1 MSAVLVA
8 SMMLVAPLVPAQAA
22 DLSYGSYSSTYTP
35 SYSSTYTPSYS
46 STYSPSYSGYSYS
59 SDYSSTYTPS
69 YSSTYSPDYSSY
81 YSPSYSSTYTP
92 DYSSTYTPSY
102 SSTYS
107 PEYSSTYTP
116 EYSSTYTPSYSS
128 SYSSYSYPSYSY
140 YSGSYYSNGCGSS
153 CYSYTPPCYSCE
165 TPKPKPK
172 PAPTCEMWATRTNIE
187 KGDSTTLKWESE
199 NARSARMNQGIGSV
213 STEGSRSVS
222 PERTTTYTATF
233 ESKDGKEVTCSE
245 TITVEKKERE
255 HKAPQCDMWI
265 SDSRVERGDRVTV
278 SWDSKNVDEVSIN
291 NGIGD
296 VDTEGSKTVRVE
308 RSTTYIGTFYGTD
321 GGSIKCSVE
330 VDVERDVPPPTHKT
344 PYITLD
350 SVPYTGL
357 ELGPVGTFVYYA
369 FLIFWAAFAAYLI
382 AVKRIHND
390 VYNMLKAMLYGTPA
404 VAQQKAGTQ
413 MVWPESRM
421 TAAEGEPRTFAG
433 RVSVKPASVPPHDLT
448 EGVDPFIASQISRK
462 IS

>member
-1 MSAVLVA
+1 MKNIISKSVQNFGLAIAMGFVLA
-8 SMMLVAPLVPAQAA
+8 LPFAPLAQAA
-22 DLSYGSYSSTYTP
+22 DLPNDYGGWTTTSYTDYYSPTYDTYDYGGWDTTSYTDYYYPTYDDYDYGGWSTTAYTDYYSPTYDSSDYGGWTTTAYTDYYYP
-35 SYSSTYTPSYS
+35 SYSSYTP
-46 STYSPSYSGYSYS
+46 
-59 SDYSSTYTPS
+59 
-69 YSSTYSPDYSSY
+69 
-81 YSPSYSSTYTP
+81 
-92 DYSSTYTPSY
+92 
-102 SSTYS
+102 
-107 PEYSSTYTP
+107 
-116 EYSSTYTPSYSS
+116 
-128 SYSSYSYPSYSY
+128 SYSYPSYSY
-140 YSGSYYSNGCGSS
+140 SNGCKGS
-153 CYSYTPPCYSCE
+153 CYSTPSTPPPCYNCE

-187 KGDSTTLKWESE
+187 KGESTTLKWESE
-199 NARSARMNQGIGSV
+199 NTRSARINQGIGSV

-321 GGSIKCSVE
+321 GGSVKCSVE

-390 VYNMLKAMLYGTPA
+390 VYNMLKAMLYGTNGAA
-404 VAQQKAGTQ
+404 VASASAHT
-413 MVWPESRM
+413 VSHVP
-421 TAAEGEPRTFAG
+421 AAPMHQAYQGSA
-433 RVSVKPASVPPHDLT
+433 KPSIPPHDLT
-448 EGVDPFIASQISRK
+448 EGVDPFIASQINRK